1 MHSQAGT
8 VPADTQLGIPA
19 MHYRRVGTGP
29 AMVLLHG
36 FPDNGSVWND
46 IAATLAA
53 DYTLYIPDLP
63 GAGSSPLTQPASLAQ
78 MAVAVRHML
87 IAGGV
92 ARAVVVG
99 HSMGGYVALAFA
111 RLYPQVVAGLSMVH
125 STPAA
130 DDDEKKAART
140 KVIDL
145 ILKGG
150 KATFIRQ
157 MTANLFAP
165 QFRAA
170 HPDVVA
176 AKEKLGM
183 QLTDDGLINFYR
195 AMIGRDD
202 NTAVVTDAPFPLQWI
217 AGAEDA
223 IVNYMKTLNLCHY
236 SNVNFVT
243 LYSECGHISMIE
255 NPAKLV
261 ADLSNF
267 GHYCFYNHR
276 GA

>member
-1 MHSQAGT
+1 
-8 VPADTQLGIPA
+8 
-19 MHYRRVGTGP
+19 
-29 AMVLLHG
+29 MVLLHG

-92 ARAVVVG
+92 SRAVVVG